1 MKHILDPGFERLRR
15 ALPQD
20 LPERILEKI
29 EKVHEDPQQRYR
41 GLKKVGKFWSLRV
54 RGYRALARKE
64 GEDFVW
70 FWVGRHDEYQRRRI
84 RSS

>member
-29 EKVHEDPQQRYR
+29 EKVQEDPQQRYR
-41 GLKKVGKFWSLRV
+41 GLKKV
-54 RGYRALARKE
+54 
-64 GEDFVW
+64 
-70 FWVGRHDEYQRRRI
+70 
-84 RSS
+84 